1 MKLDEEF
8 HIDFENLI
16 GFGSATEERKTRSSY
31 LEIDQ
36 IRIFSNFFLPWETAT
51 LMLNTRSI

>member
-1 MKLDEEF
+1 MKLDEKF

-16 GFGSATEERKTRSSY
+16 GFESATEERKTSSY

-36 IRIFSNFFLPWETAT
+36 IRIFSNFFLHWETAT

>member
-1 MKLDEEF
+1 MKLDEKF

-16 GFGSATEERKTRSSY
+16 GFESATEERKTSSY

-36 IRIFSNFFLPWETAT
+36 IRIFSNFFLRWETAT